1 MADNLEPET
10 TAAAPNPTWERV
22 LLARHPKRPHSSD
35 YISRVFTRFS
45 ELHGDRFFGDDAAV
59 MGGFAFLDARPV
71 MVIGQE
77 KGRDTKQKLHRN
89 FGMPK
94 PEGYRKALRLMRL
107 AEKFQRPIVTF
118 LDTVGAYPG
127 IDAEERGQA
136 EAIANNLREMSRL
149 GVPVIT
155 IVIGEGGS
163 GGALGLGIANR
174 VYMLENAYYSVI
186 SPESCAAI
194 IYRDSGRAAE
204 AAQALRLTAQDLERL
219 QLIDG
224 IIEEPAEGAHTDP
237 NRAAELV
244 KETLQ
249 KAVTELGLLSSRELI
264 DDRYDK
270 FRRMGNFFSEG
281 A

>member
-1 MADNLEPET
+1 MPDPQPPPPT
-10 TAAAPNPTWERV
+10 NPSWERV
-22 LLARHPKRPHSSD
+22 QLARHPKRPHSLD
-35 YISRVFTRFS
+35 YIQRIFTNFQ
-45 ELHGDRFFGDDAAV
+45 ELHGDRAYGDDHSIVAGMAWFE
-59 MGGFAFLDARPV
+59 GSPV
-71 MVIGQE
+71 MLAAQQ
-77 KGRDTKQKLHRN
+77 KGRDTKQKLFRN

-94 PEGYRKALRLMRL
+94 PEGYRKAMRLMEM
-107 AEKFQRPIVTF
+107 ADKFQRPIVTF
-118 LDTVGAYPG
+118 LDTMGAYPG

-136 EAIANNLREMSRL
+136 EAIAHNLREMSRL
-149 GVPVIT
+149 GVPIIT

-204 AAQALRLTAQDLERL
+204 AAQALRLTAVDLERL
-219 QLIDG
+219 GLIDG
-224 IIEEPAEGAHTDP
+224 QISEPAEGAHTDP
-237 NRAAELV
+237 NKAAEFV

-249 KAVTELGLLSSRELI
+249 KALSELTPLSRQQLI
-264 DDRYDK
+264 DERYNK
-270 FRRMGNFFSEG
+270 FRRMGSFFSETST

>member
-1 MADNLEPET
+1 MADQANP
-10 TAAAPNPTWERV
+10 TAVTNPTWERV

-35 YISRVFTRFS
+35 YINRVFTGFS
-45 ELHGDRFFGDDAAV
+45 ELHGDRFYGDDAAI

-77 KGRDTKQKLHRN
+77 KGRDTKQKLRRN

-94 PEGYRKALRLMRL
+94 PEGYRKAMRLMRL
-107 AEKFQRPIVTF
+107 AEKFGRPIVTF

-149 GVPVIT
+149 GVPVVT

-204 AAQALRLTAQDLERL
+204 AAEALRLTAQDLERL
-219 QLIDG
+219 QVIDG
-224 IIEEPAEGAHTDP
+224 MIVEPDEGAHTDP

-244 KETLQ
+244 KETIL
-249 KAVTELGLLSSRELI
+249 KALADLDALSPQQLI

-270 FRRMGNFFSEG
+270 FRRMGSVFAEG